1 MKLSKDYFMRAEKLA
16 LLGFVLY
23 LGGCIP
29 NKGYRTQ
36 LPVQVPNQLPECPP
50 VGGATPPA
58 CSIQIVRAG
67 IGDPPKPVEIPL
79 AFIEFDDEGQ
89 AFERGQ
95 INAAEAMI
103 QAQRQK
109 YSEIVTIL
117 FIHGWKNNASDE
129 SGNVAGFRRF
139 LQQFQPTLASSTSG
153 TVGLVGVYFGWRGGT
168 TNLAVVKDLTYWNR
182 RDTATYIPGSNMSEA
197 LLRVARATKG
207 PDYGGDSKLVV
218 VGHSFGGLVLERTV
232 TQYLTRRLVENPSG
246 IFKPFADLLVF
257 VNEAA
262 AATEA
267 IQLLTMLRERYPE
280 RPLYPTIVSITSQGD
295 LATKLI
301 LPVGQGAS
309 LFKKSLRD
317 YGPPYDTDP
326 FGIAKQRTYY
336 LRSATH
342 IPQLQSHVVGNSA
355 DILTAYRQ
363 HGYTCASIR
372 SLTGGK
378 NTNYYVVP
386 IAGAKNTT
394 PYWIMEMPVE
404 IVPDHSN
411 IFRLQFAT
419 LLQAFVLRQ
428 AQEDPNQR
436 PDENGCYTEPSTA
449 PRIDMRLMRNT
460 FSAR

>member
-1 MKLSKDYFMRAEKLA
+1 MNLPKEYFMRIAKLA
-16 LLGFVLY
+16 KTPLLLGLILY

-36 LPVQVPNQLPECPP
+36 LPAQAPDQLPTCSPA
-50 VGGATPPA
+50 GGPTPPT
-58 CSIQIVRAG
+58 CSIQIVRAAT
-67 IGDPPKPVEIPL
+67 GDSPTPVEIPL
-79 AFIEFDDEGQ
+79 AFIEFDDAGQ
-89 AFERGQ
+89 AFKRGQ
-95 INAAEAMI
+95 IDAAEEMI
-103 QAQRQK
+103 HAQRKK
-109 YSEIVTIL
+109 YTSIITIL

-139 LQQFQPTLASSTSG
+139 LQQFQPTLGSNSI
-153 TVGLVGVYFGWRGGT
+153 GLVGVYFGWRGGT
-168 TNLAVVKDLTYWNR
+168 TNVAVVKELTYWNR

-207 PDYGGDSKLVV
+207 SHYGGNSKLVV
-218 VGHSFGGLVLERTV
+218 VGHSFGGLVLERTI
-232 TQYLTRRLVENPSG
+232 TQYLTRRMVENPSG
-246 IFKPFADLLVF
+246 NFNPFADLLVF

-267 IQLLTMLRERYPE
+267 IQLLTMLKERYPTN

-295 LATKLI
+295 LATKFV

-342 IPQLQSHVVGNSA
+342 IPQLQSHVVGNSPEIKA
-355 DILTAYRQ
+355 AYTQR
-363 HGYTCASIR
+363 HGYTCVSIP
-372 SLTGGK
+372 SADPK
-378 NTNYYVVP
+378 HPQYYVVP
-386 IAGAKNTT
+386 IKEAPNTT
-394 PYWIMEMPVE
+394 PYWIMQMPVE

-411 IFRLQFAT
+411 IFRLEFGK

-428 AQEDPNQR
+428 AQKDQKAIPDP
-436 PDENGCYTEPSTA
+436 DTCA
-449 PRIDMRLMRNT
+449 PPAFDMSSMRNT
-460 FSAR
+460 FSVQ